1 MFSNELNSL
10 IKTDA
15 LREITVGDR
24 RCLIHRDHRWTLVL
38 LHWAQEQGLLP
49 RPCNL
54 VMFDA
59 HHDALEP
66 ACAGRLDGLRTDGLS
81 AEVLVDVCTAAREN
95 DYLEHLNPL
104 DDDWV
109 QAGMRLGL
117 IRNAVIFGVHDTGG
131 QHFPLDFR
139 DGVGEPHRIDVLAR
153 PNSELGYQGE
163 LGDSIRINQAAWEV
177 LGWGRIGEQ
186 RWFLEN
192 QEPVLFDI
200 DLDYFAIIWD
210 DYTFPWP
217 EEIFEREFLEPSQQY
232 TTIGRTTQDF
242 FVALLGRAGL
252 VTVSTEP
259 RHCGDGD
266 LDGPKVTYI
275 LDRLNQFGFGGR
287 MRP

>member
-1 MFSNELNSL
+1 
-10 IKTDA
+10 
-15 LREITVGDR
+15 
-24 RCLIHRDHRWTLVL
+24 
-38 LHWAQEQGLLP
+38 
-49 RPCNL
+49 
-54 VMFDA
+54 
-59 HHDALEP
+59 
-66 ACAGRLDGLRTDGLS
+66 
-81 AEVLVDVCTAAREN
+81 
-95 DYLEHLNPL
+95 
-104 DDDWV
+104 
-109 QAGMRLGL
+109 MRLGL

-192 QEPVLFDI
+192 QEPVRFDI

-275 LDRLNQFGFGGR
+275 LDRLNQFGFGCR